1 MYKINKNNK
10 NKKFSYRID
19 MVVLSCVVV
28 FISCFVIYM
37 FRGKIEPG
45 STKPAGQTSTS
56 DTSSQNDSVVVKDN
70 SQTSTSKTE
79 SSKPE
84 GPIVNPVPQS
94 EKADFSYF
102 DNCVFIGDSISVG
115 LTAYNILSPDK
126 VIASIGLNISK
137 IDSEKISTTNGK
149 LTAHEALIQKKP
161 ANIYIM
167 LGSNGIAWMSNE
179 SMISK
184 YSSFIDKIQADLPES
199 KIYILSIPP
208 VTEGREVAAENPI
221 KNTSID
227 AYNSELLKLANDKN
241 VYFVD
246 INTAL
251 KNNLGKLDTEKAEKD
266 GMHFKKATYD
276 IMLDYILTHIAQ

>member
-1 MYKINKNNK
+1 M
-10 NKKFSYRID
+10 
-19 MVVLSCVVV
+19 C
-28 FISCFVIYM
+28 
-37 FRGKIEPG
+37 
-45 STKPAGQTSTS
+45 
-56 DTSSQNDSVVVKDN
+56 
-70 SQTSTSKTE
+70 
-79 SSKPE
+79 
-84 GPIVNPVPQS
+84 
-94 EKADFSYF
+94 
-102 DNCVFIGDSISVG
+102 FIGDSISVG

-208 VTEGREVAAENPI
+208 VTEGRVV
-221 KNTSID
+221 
-227 AYNSELLKLANDKN
+227 LKIYKEH
-241 VYFVD
+241 
-246 INTAL
+246 INRFL
-251 KNNLGKLDTEKAEKD
+251 
-266 GMHFKKATYD
+266 
-276 IMLDYILTHIAQ
+276 